1 MWAGLAAHARRQ
13 VLVGDSDL
21 GAQGRAGGHREGLR
35 RTDGEAAGIQ
45 LGTSLVDRQAG
56 NVGSVRR
63 RPLGWAGSPSAG
75 GVRAWRS
82 LRSSPSPREVGTWR
96 REAASRPGCGWNGR
110 RFLVNTGTPWT
121 AGTANPAHIGTRR
134 ASGGGLRRARCVAT
148 RTAGSEVRAGETGRW
163 QRRHRAPARPYDRR
177 ATLFYPPA
185 VLLTTL
191 IFATVLAVAKSWG
204 RIRGGRTPGVQRR

>member
-1 MWAGLAAHARRQ
+1 MRAGLQRTPAEI
-13 VLVGDSDL
+13 VLAGDSDL

-35 RTDGEAAGIQ
+35 RTDGDAAGIQ
-45 LGTSLVDRQAG
+45 LGTALVDRQAG

-96 REAASRPGCGWNGR
+96 REAASRPGCGWKGR

-121 AGTANPAHIGTRR
+121 AGTANPAPIGTRR
-134 ASGGGLRRARCVAT
+134 ASGGACGEPVAWRRARRVRRCGPGKRA
-148 RTAGSEVRAGETGRW
+148 AGNGGT
-163 QRRHRAPARPYDRR
+163 APARP
-177 ATLFYPPA
+177 
-185 VLLTTL
+185 
-191 IFATVLAVAKSWG
+191 
-204 RIRGGRTPGVQRR
+204 